1 LTYVQGLKHAGAID
15 LFAYLFAKASTLPSL
30 FAVLV
35 QSLIVTFGASVMNN
49 WPMAILGLTS
59 IKHATVYYSLDS
71 GAFTGSVFA
80 NIIVNNLGP
89 HFFPLGSL
97 AILMWL
103 GTMKR
108 KGLTVRIRDY
118 FRIGAV
124 LWILEVTAASVI
136 LWLEITYVGLR
147 LSG

>member
-35 QSLIVTFGASVMNN
+35 QNLIVAFGASVMNN
-49 WPMAILGLTS
+49 WPMTILGLTS
-59 IKHATVYYSLDS
+59 IKHATVYYGLDS

-80 NIIVNNLGP
+80 NIIGNNLGP
-89 HFFPLGSL
+89 HFFPLGAL

-108 KGLTVRIRDY
+108 KGLTIGWN
-118 FRIGAV
+118 FRQYRPTPIPPPFF
-124 LWILEVTAASVI
+124 LILKTRTRETQKC
-136 LWLEITYVGLR
+136 TQ
-147 LSG
+147 